1 MRVWVLGLAAC
12 VSLGCASPSREERG
26 QVWCEHEGWW
36 STPHS
41 LGPSEPEPLD
51 LDLIGGDDPA
61 ETKLIEAYAAA
72 LEAGQERNAGLL
84 PQVAAS
90 LPRCQGE
97 YYLKR
102 GQGAP
107 AWDRE
112 AWRELQGSI
121 ESAYSAVL
129 SSYEAALLRDIDSH
143 QRAIWQRLADLVRL
157 ARRQA
162 SEAAWRTLADSFL
175 EGKRLRTGF
184 QQAERIQEEFTQ
196 LLYSLDAGKT
206 PESTAQRFFSDAR
219 FKELLQ
225 AVRRIWA
232 LAGRDSRALTRSFKN
247 WRRRALTREPDPV
260 ESLEALSLGAERYR
274 DRALDAALDA
284 TLSAEGARGER

>member
-41 LGPSEPEPLD
+41 LGPS
-51 LDLIGGDDPA
+51 
-61 ETKLIEAYAAA
+61 
-72 LEAGQERNAGLL
+72 
-84 PQVAAS
+84 
-90 LPRCQGE
+90 
-97 YYLKR
+97 
-102 GQGAP
+102 
-107 AWDRE
+107 
-112 AWRELQGSI
+112 ELQGSI

-232 LAGRDSRALTRSFKN
+232 LAGRDSRAL
-247 WRRRALTREPDPV
+247 
-260 ESLEALSLGAERYR
+260 
-274 DRALDAALDA
+274 DAALDA